1 MGIVRVIP
9 CLVRHFLKTLK
20 VFLFRKMRARLQRKN
35 TRIATGLQVITT
47 GLQVI
52 TKARNNNRLFTVW
65 KSKNR
70 FTLFTLVPFGK
81 MVMFKC
87 GKWNHYEFFISMNAL
102 QTLCINSKHVL
113 ILIVWKFFAWSPQQ
127 INIQWRN
134 IVWSRG
140 PKQRSSLTNPF
151 FSLMPA

>member
-1 MGIVRVIP
+1 
-9 CLVRHFLKTLK
+9 
-20 VFLFRKMRARLQRKN
+20 MRARLQRKN

-52 TKARNNNRLFTVW
+52 TKARNNNRLFTVC

-87 GKWNHYEFFISMNAL
+87 GN
-102 QTLCINSKHVL
+102 
-113 ILIVWKFFAWSPQQ
+113 
-127 INIQWRN
+127 
-134 IVWSRG
+134 
-140 PKQRSSLTNPF
+140 
-151 FSLMPA
+151 